1 MKRVGR
7 EDIHDQAFYGGE
19 EVRGR
24 GTRERER
31 ERRGKRE
38 KFKEEVLTA
47 E

>member
-7 EDIHDQAFYGGE
+7 EEIHDETFYGGE

-24 GTRERER
+24 ETRER

>member
-7 EDIHDQAFYGGE
+7 EEIHDEAFYGGE

-24 GTRERER
+24 ETRER